1 MTKDEKKIKILAL
14 QSSHSH
20 GKGCQKEQ
28 ILIIKYDTYIQR
40 VCKNGGERHLFCRIK
55 EGFKEE
61 VTCERDPVIVFLLY
75 CLSHLKFFP
84 FCTSSLYLVFTFS
97 CKHILF
103 SGLTCW
109 VQSEETAISFPG
121 NELSGHYC
129 DLKYIHHMLWTR
141 VTSFSYFLWL
151 TAVLSNRPIN
161 ADYLGQSQL
170 LKD

>member
-103 SGLTCW
+103 SGLTC
-109 VQSEETAISFPG
+109 
-121 NELSGHYC
+121 
-129 DLKYIHHMLWTR
+129 
-141 VTSFSYFLWL
+141 
-151 TAVLSNRPIN
+151 
-161 ADYLGQSQL
+161 
-170 LKD
+170 